1 MSKKQ
6 IIVTILVI
14 GLTLY
19 LLLAKAVSSELV
31 DPRFQKTPV
40 SLEDVVLRVIIE
52 TKGTYGIVIKNL
64 QTGESFSRS
73 EHRIFEAG
81 SLYKIWVLA
90 TAFNQIEKGQL
101 KEDAILSQ
109 KVSELNK
116 KFNISSDSAEMREGV
131 ISLTVG
137 QAMQQMITISHNY
150 AALLLS
156 EKVKIS
162 NVTKF
167 LSGNKFKDSNVGEPP
182 KTTAGDIAL
191 FLEKLYRGELVNE
204 ENTRKMLDLLKKQQ
218 LNDGLP
224 RYLPNGI
231 EVAHKTGDIG
241 WFKHDAGI
249 VFSPFGDYIIVVM
262 SESDSPLGVQ
272 ERIAEVSK
280 AVYEYFNKP
289 K

>member
-1 MSKKQ
+1 MNKKQ

-19 LLLAKAVSSELV
+19 LLLAKAVSSELI
-31 DPRFQKTPV
+31 DPQFQKAPV
-40 SLEDVVLRVIIE
+40 SLEDVVQRVTIGS
-52 TKGTYGIVIKNL
+52 KGTYGIVIKNL

-81 SLYKIWVLA
+81 SLYKLWVLA
-90 TAFNQIEKGQL
+90 TAFNQIEKGEL

-109 KVSELNK
+109 KVSELNQR
-116 KFNISSDSAEMREGV
+116 FNISSDSAEMREGV
-131 ISLTVG
+131 ITLTVS

-150 AALLLS
+150 AALLLT

-162 NVTKF
+162 NVSKF
-167 LSGNKFKDSNVGEPP
+167 LSNNKFNDSNVGEPP
-182 KTTAGDIAL
+182 KATAGDIAL
-191 FLEKLYRGELVNE
+191 FLEKLYRGELANK
-204 ENTRKMLDLLKKQQ
+204 ENSQKILDLLKKQQ

-224 RYLPNGI
+224 KYLPKGI
-231 EVAHKTGDIG
+231 TVAHKTGDIG

-249 VFSPFGDYIIVVM
+249 VFSPSGDYIIVVM
-262 SESDSPLGVQ
+262 SESDSPPGAQ
-272 ERIAEVSK
+272 ERVAEVSK
-280 AVYEYFNKP
+280 TVYEYFNKP